1 MIFFLLLSSLFQ
13 LSEIDGDEIII
24 RKLQKSLREL
34 EKLHNERIG
43 VNLLKPS
50 SILGRSERV
59 YYCLILNFT
68 DFEFFY
74 LIPSLCINWCFLEKV
89 LKSQLFVERLSE
101 KEQYS
106 FIDYISSGF
115 ELNFMVAVDFTGNC
129 ILEYT
134 IPFEVLALIL

>member
-1 MIFFLLLSSLFQ
+1 M
-13 LSEIDGDEIII
+13 
-24 RKLQKSLREL
+24 
-34 EKLHNERIG
+34 
-43 VNLLKPS
+43 
-50 SILGRSERV
+50 
-59 YYCLILNFT
+59 
-68 DFEFFY
+68 
-74 LIPSLCINWCFLEKV
+74 
-89 LKSQLFVERLSE
+89 ERLSE